1 VANGVGAGMGYP
13 LQSEGVVQR
22 VTRPRSLVA
31 IVLDQIRDL
40 IVTGRLALGE
50 QLSENTLAERLGVSR
65 TPVREALLRLASERL
80 VEILP
85 QRGTFVF
92 HCTAAQIRDIC
103 QLREIL
109 EVGALGLAIQRDR
122 AALLAALEPSLDA
135 AAKAALHSPAD
146 YQPYDHTFH
155 ELIVACSGNE
165 ELIEAYGKISGR
177 IRAIRYRIMRTL
189 DQVAE
194 SQATHR
200 AVVEHV
206 RAGEDALAEQALRHH
221 VYSSYRGARALADE
235 ADALAGAGVSPGPP
249 GSTTRSP

>member
-1 VANGVGAGMGYP
+1 VDKEVGRDP
-13 LQSEGVVQR
+13 QQREGLIQR

-92 HCTAAQIRDIC
+92 HCSAVQIRDIC

-109 EVGALGLAIQRDR
+109 EVGALALAVQRDR
-122 AALLAALEPSLDA
+122 AGLLATLDPSLDA
-135 AAKAALHSPAD
+135 AAKAELRSAAD
-146 YQPYDHTFH
+146 YQPHDHAFH
-155 ELIVACSGNE
+155 ELVVACSGNE

-177 IRAIRYRIMRTL
+177 IRAIRYRIIRTL

-194 SQATHR
+194 SQAAHR
-200 AVVEHV
+200 SVVEHV

-221 VYSSYRGARALADE
+221 VYSSYRGARALANEPD
-235 ADALAGAGVSPGPP
+235 
-249 GSTTRSP
+249 T